1 MIIDLF
7 RSQNTKPKADSRKV
21 SVLKA
26 ISWRVIGTIDTM
38 IISYILTGNLK
49 VAFSIGSIEVVS
61 KMLLYYF
68 HERAWTKITKTK

>member
-7 RSQNTKPKADSRKV
+7 RSQNLKPKADSHKV
-21 SVLKA
+21 SVLKT

-38 IISYILTGNLK
+38 VISYILTGNLK

-68 HERAWTKITKTK
+68 HERVWTKITKTR